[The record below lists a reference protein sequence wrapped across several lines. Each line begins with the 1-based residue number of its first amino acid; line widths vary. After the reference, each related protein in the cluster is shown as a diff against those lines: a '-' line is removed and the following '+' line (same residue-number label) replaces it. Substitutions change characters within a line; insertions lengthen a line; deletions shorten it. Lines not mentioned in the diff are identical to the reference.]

1 MFISIKYIIM
11 KKTIQSSLSYFFLL
25 ILILTSCSP
34 LAKSV
39 EKRQA
44 SVRILSYNVRN
55 CRGLDNITDYKRVA
69 DIITRI
75 SPDVVALQEL
85 DSATTRSAG
94 IVVLNELARYTNMF
108 RSYSASIIFQG
119 GKYGI
124 GVLSKIEPMNWRVV
138 ELPGRE
144 EKRSM
149 LVVEFKDY
157 IFCCTHLSLTEEDR
171 AASVNI
177 INDALKGN
185 SKPVFLAG
193 DLNSVP
199 GSSVIKNMEIGWVML
214 NDPQVPTIPA
224 DNPQK
229 CIDFI
234 FAAKSTKHTF
244 QTKQTTVE
252 HEPLASD
259 HLPVWVDVVFN

>member
-1 MFISIKYIIM
+1 M
-11 KKTIQSSLSYFFLL
+11 KKIIGATSSFILLL
-25 ILILTSCSP
+25 ILTLASCSP
-34 LAKSV
+34 LTKSV
-39 EKRQA
+39 EKKQV

-55 CRGLDNITDYKRVA
+55 CRGLDNLTDYKRVA

-94 IVVLNELARYTNMF
+94 IVVLNELATYTNMF
-108 RSYSASIIFQG
+108 KSYSASIVFQG

-124 GVLSKIEPMNWRVV
+124 GVLSKVEPMNWKVV
-138 ELPGRE
+138 PLPGRE
-144 EKRSM
+144 EKRSI

-157 IFCCTHLSLTEEDR
+157 IFCCTHFSLTEEDR

-177 INDALKGN
+177 INDALKAN

-199 GSSVIKNMEIGWVML
+199 GSSVIKSIETGWYML
-214 NDPQVPTIPA
+214 NNPQVPTIPA

-234 FAAKSTKHTF
+234 FAAKFTGHTF
-244 QTKQTTVE
+244 QTKLTTVE

-259 HLPVWVDVVFN
+259 HLPVWADIVFN

>member
-1 MFISIKYIIM
+1 M
-11 KKTIQSSLSYFFLL
+11 KKYFRASSSFILLL
-25 ILILTSCSP
+25 IFILVSCSA
-34 LAKSV
+34 LTKSV
-39 EKRQA
+39 EKKQD

-55 CRGLDNITDYKRVA
+55 CRGLDNLTDYKRVA

-108 RSYSASIIFQG
+108 KSYSASIIFQG

-124 GVLSKIEPMNWRVV
+124 GVLSKVEPMNWKVV
-138 ELPGRE
+138 PLPGRE

-157 IFCCTHLSLTEEDR
+157 IFCCTHFSLTEEDR

-185 SKPVFLAG
+185 TKPVFLAG

-199 GSSVIKNMEIGWVML
+199 GSSVIKSIETGWYML
-214 NDPQVPTIPA
+214 NNPQVPTIPA

-234 FAAKSTKHTF
+234 FAAKFNGHTF
-244 QTKQTTVE
+244 QTKLTTVE

-259 HLPVWVDVVFN
+259 HLPVWADIVFN

>member
-1 MFISIKYIIM
+1 MCINSIIM
-11 KKTIQSSLSYFFLL
+11 KKTVQISLSYFFLL
-25 ILILTSCSP
+25 TLILVSCSP
-34 LAKSV
+34 LTKSA

-55 CRGLDNITDYKRVA
+55 CRGLDNVTDYKRVA

-108 RSYSASIIFQG
+108 ESYSASITFQG

-124 GVLSKIEPMNWRVV
+124 GVLSKVEPMSMKVV
-138 ELPGRE
+138 PLPGRE
-144 EKRSM
+144 ENRSM

-157 IFCCTHLSLTEEDR
+157 IFCCTHFSLTEEDR
-171 AASVNI
+171 AASVSI

-199 GSSVIKNMEIGWVML
+199 GSSVIKSIETGWYML
-214 NDPQVPTIPA
+214 NNPQVPTIPA

-234 FAAKSTKHTF
+234 FAAKFNRHTF

-259 HLPVWVDVVFN
+259 HLPVWADILIN